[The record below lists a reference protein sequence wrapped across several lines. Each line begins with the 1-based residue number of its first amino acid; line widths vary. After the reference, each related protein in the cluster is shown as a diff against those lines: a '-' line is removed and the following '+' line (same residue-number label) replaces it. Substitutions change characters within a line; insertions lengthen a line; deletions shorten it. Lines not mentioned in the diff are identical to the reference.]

1 MAGVRE
7 PRALLTVYVRSVW
20 ISGSM
25 KDGDRLLQFIRSA
38 QHYKLLC
45 VPYIRDGIY
54 WVEFIR
60 DNSN

>member
-7 PRALLTVYVRSVW
+7 PRVLLMACVRSVW

-25 KDGDRLLQFIRSA
+25 KDGDRLLTFIRSA
-38 QHYKLLC
+38 TYYKLLC

-54 WVEFIR
+54 WVEWIR
-60 DNSN
+60 DNQN